1 MGEPTQ
7 PLLTWRSRPVFLS
20 STFQYMHAERDWLRD
35 HVFPELE
42 ERLGERRHY
51 LEPIDL
57 RQGVETASLDEQR
70 SREMLVLKVC
80 LDEIERSRPFL
91 LVLLGDRYGT
101 VMPEERI
108 ASVFARLYRE
118 LQNSP
123 LPFGRGPG
131 VSLQV

>member
-1 MGEPTQ
+1 
-7 PLLTWRSRPVFLS
+7 
-20 STFQYMHAERDWLRD
+20 
-35 HVFPELE
+35 
-42 ERLGERRHY
+42 
-51 LEPIDL
+51 
-57 RQGVETASLDEQR
+57 
-70 SREMLVLKVC
+70 MLVLKVC

-123 LPFGRGPG
+123 LPFGRGAGGELTSVGFPHPQPPSMQIAKVGPLISGKLGHPSGRPG
-131 VSLQV
+131 LTGRS